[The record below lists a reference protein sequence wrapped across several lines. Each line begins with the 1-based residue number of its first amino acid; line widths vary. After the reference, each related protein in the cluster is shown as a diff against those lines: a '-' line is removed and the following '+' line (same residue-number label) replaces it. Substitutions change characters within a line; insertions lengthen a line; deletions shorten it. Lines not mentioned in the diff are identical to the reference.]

1 MGRLLGSLSVGDRV
15 KLNERGVPQKYIF
28 LEKDHYGIGTG
39 SILIREFVF
48 STHIFS
54 YQCSYYEGSYI
65 DVLCDIIYPQLFDL
79 DLQKALK
86 AVPILIAIKVASG
99 YYNFSDFTTV
109 YRRGF
114 LLSITELGYTKE
126 NYNVEG
132 NAFSYFDSP
141 EKCRALIKE
150 DPSQTR
156 GLTHWTRSYNA
167 AGNKIGNF
175 YYDTR
180 TNNGIGESTPGTSSV
195 QYVRPVFALN
205 SDITVSSSTD
215 SDGCYTIESIPAA
228 GSGSVYVKN
237 NGVWVQ
243 S

>member
-28 LEKDHYGIGTG
+28 LEKDYYGIGSG

-48 STHIFS
+48 SKHIFS
-54 YQCSYYEGSYI
+54 FQTSYYEGSYI

-86 AVPILIAIKVASG
+86 AVPILVTVKVLDG

-114 LLSITELGYTKE
+114 LLSITELGYTNE

-141 EKCRALIKE
+141 EKCRGIAKE
-150 DPSQTR
+150 DPDTTS
-156 GLTHWTRSYNA
+156 GLGIWTRSYNA
-167 AGNKIGNF
+167 TNNKVGYFWYNGKS
-175 YYDTR
+175 
-180 TNNGIGESTPGTSSV
+180 NNGIGEETPGTSSV
-195 QYVRPVFALN
+195 HYIRPAFVLD